1 MAVNHKQRPSLS
13 ILLAL
18 KGLVPLEAD
27 CTDRVIVDRFDKV
40 VIERTYQGNSDFVR
54 KIELPANCVKHYEY
68 EDNL

>member
-27 CTDRVIVDRFDKV
+27 CTDRVVVDRLDKI
-40 VIERTYQGNSDFVR
+40 VIERTYLGNSDFVR
-54 KIELPANCVKHYEY
+54 RIELPAKCVKHYEY
-68 EDNL
+68 EENL